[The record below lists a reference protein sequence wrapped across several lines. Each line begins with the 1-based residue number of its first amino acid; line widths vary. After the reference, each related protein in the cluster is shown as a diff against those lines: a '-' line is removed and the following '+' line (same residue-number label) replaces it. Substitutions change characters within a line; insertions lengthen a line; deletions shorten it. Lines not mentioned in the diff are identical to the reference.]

1 MCCVVLFRSSNQ
13 SHLRSPGEELY
24 TGQFVTTIRV
34 PINDLTETCSC
45 MGGAY
50 YKGSLIHLHGV
61 NSLDTKAQRLGV
73 RLHFPP
79 GVACMG
85 SLVGEWLFV
94 LITLT
99 LFHLYNVKPLV
110 TLNRFS
116 VGIMYLTS
124 NVMNIMCFYFLACW
138 IVHCTSQWGK
148 QLDSSTSLSWLP
160 LQDLR
165 PTGLP
170 LLQGSVRYQTRRL
183 PGKTKTWAFF
193 DKCHPD
199 VGVGRKC

>member
-50 YKGSLIHLHGV
+50 YKGSLIHLLGV

-124 NVMNIMCFYFLACW
+124 NVMNIMCFFISWHAGLFIAHPSEGSNLTPAHHYPDFRFKTYAPLAFRYFR
-138 IVHCTSQWGK
+138 
-148 QLDSSTSLSWLP
+148 
-160 LQDLR
+160 DLFGIKPDDYLVR
-165 PTGLP
+165 LKPGL
-170 LLQGSVRYQTRRL
+170 
-183 PGKTKTWAFF
+183 F
-193 DKCHPD
+193 
-199 VGVGRKC
+199 